1 MASSE
6 ALIGPTRGTQVQTV
20 QTMRETCRFAKEN
33 VLDQKIDTYFNF
45 GYMNLETTAGPAMF
59 SGVGGGVPVLSDV
72 GASLI
77 LSLLMVTTDD
87 FAAAWDIPDTC
98 DILQPVSF
106 RLLWSDDAAPNAA
119 NTANFIHLYTV
130 ERAGTDAEAVG
141 ATAFTVDAGAEAAPA
156 DSATANVPGWTA
168 WNTIG
173 AGVLNTAGCVP
184 ADDRLNLFIELTL
197 VTLADA
203 SVYKGQVRYDRRYV

>member
-6 ALIGPTRGTQVQTV
+6 ALIGPTRGSQIQTV

-33 VLDQKIDTYFNF
+33 VLDQKIDTYFDYGF
-45 GYMNLETTAGPAMF
+45 MNLYTTAGPAQF
-59 SGVGGGVPVLSDV
+59 SGVGGGTPVMSDV

-87 FAAAWDIPDTC
+87 FAMAWDIPDTI

-106 RLLWSDDAAPNAA
+106 RLLWSDDAVPAA
-119 NTANFIHLYTV
+119 GTTANFIHLYGV

-141 ATAFTVDAGAEAAPA
+141 AVAMATNAGAEVQPA
-156 DSATANVPGWTA
+156 DTALANVPGWTD
-168 WNTIG
+168 WNTIA

-184 ADDRLNLFIELTL
+184 ADDRLNLFIE
-197 VTLADA
+197 VTLAVMGDA

>member
-6 ALIGPTRGTQVQTV
+6 ALVGPTRGTQVQTV

-33 VLDQKIDTYFNF
+33 VLDQKIDTYFDF
-45 GYMNLETTAGPAMF
+45 GFMNLNAAGPAALI
-59 SGVGGGVPVLSDV
+59 SAGGGTAPTSDV

-77 LSLLMVTTDD
+77 LSLLMATTND

-98 DILQPVSF
+98 DVLQPVSF
-106 RLLWSDDAAPNAA
+106 RLLWSDDAVPAAA
-119 NTANFIHLYTV
+119 NTADFIHLYTV

-141 ATAFTVDAGAEAAPA
+141 ATAFTVDAGPEAAPA
-156 DSATANVPGWTA
+156 DTALANVPGWTG

-173 AGVLNTAGCVP
+173 AGVLNTAGCVA
-184 ADDRLNLFIELTL
+184 ADDRLNIWIELTL
-197 VTLADA
+197 VTLGDA